1 MSFKITYE
9 PLNRIAG
16 VQPQMV
22 EKESARDAWIAVDA
36 LMKSDERVTISEDG
50 QSITWQ
56 ELRDRARGSA
66 N

>member
-1 MSFKITYE
+1 MAFKITYE

-22 EKESARDAWIAVDA
+22 EKESAREAWIAVDA

-50 QSITWQ
+50 HSITWQ
-56 ELRDRARGSA
+56 ELRDRAKGSA